1 MKLNGTKYTGGST
14 TFPYYFVNQGNIV
27 KLPSSA
33 ANGNV
38 GRNSIRGPGYF
49 NLDVGLTRNIPIYH
63 EMAIVLKA
71 ESFDV
76 TNTPQWSNPTA
87 NVNDSG
93 FGQIT
98 SVISTSNR
106 TLRFSGRISF

>member
-1 MKLNGTKYTGGST
+1 
-14 TFPYYFVNQGNIV
+14 
-27 KLPSSA
+27 
-33 ANGNV
+33 
-38 GRNSIRGPGYF
+38 
-49 NLDVGLTRNIPIYH
+49 
-63 EMAIVLKA
+63 MAIVLKA